1 MATPFQKNIAAPL
14 DHLQR
19 HPLVKGFI
27 FQRAMCSFGL
37 SLNWIRQILGPDQFH
52 SRLLRL
58 WEEDVNKNKDLV
70 ANFLFSSLYSKLW
83 QELLTLCCATK
94 DTYAGLQF
102 CVWWL
107 FSQQSQQSH
116 RIISVVPIQLKA
128 AHTTYATQNS
138 KHPCSYDFSP
148 FFCANLVFLNPCNYA
163 MCVTL

>member
-1 MATPFQKNIAAPL
+1 
-14 DHLQR
+14 
-19 HPLVKGFI
+19 
-27 FQRAMCSFGL
+27 MCSFGL

-128 AHTTYATQNS
+128 AHTTMQLKTQSILALMIFHLFILCKFCLLKPMQLCYACDTVNDAIV
-138 KHPCSYDFSP
+138 KYH
-148 FFCANLVFLNPCNYA
+148 LW
-163 MCVTL
+163 